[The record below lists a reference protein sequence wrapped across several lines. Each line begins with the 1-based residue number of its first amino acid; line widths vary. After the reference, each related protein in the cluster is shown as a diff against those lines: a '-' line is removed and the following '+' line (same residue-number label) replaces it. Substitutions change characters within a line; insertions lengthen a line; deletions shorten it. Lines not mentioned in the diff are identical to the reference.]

1 MKQQRWL
8 ETARTLYSLSQAGL
22 AYSQNPFDV
31 ERYKQL
37 QRISAEIVSDHSNLA
52 TDEIENVFSLQAG
65 YPTPKVDVRAAL
77 VENGQILMVRELS
90 DGNWSMPGGWAD
102 LGDSPARVAERETF
116 EESGY
121 VVKAL
126 KLVGVFNN
134 SLIQPLDFYHAYK
147 LVFLCQRESGEPR
160 PSYESLEVAWQP
172 IDCLPALS
180 TNRTPRR
187 VLDEVLEHIAN
198 PARESYFE

>member
-37 QRISAEIVSDHSNLA
+37 QRISAEIVSDHTNLA
-52 TDEIENVFSLQAG
+52 TDEIENVFSLQSG

-77 VENGQILMVRELS
+77 VENGRILMVRELS

-116 EESGY
+116 EENGY

-147 LVFLCQRESGEPR
+147 LVFLCQREGGEPR
-160 PSYESLEVAWQP
+160 PSYESLEVTWQP
-172 IDCLPALS
+172 IDRLPALS

-187 VLDEVLEHIAN
+187 VLDEVLAHLAD
-198 PARESYFE
+198 PQRPSFFE